1 MRVAIAG
8 GSGMIGTAL
17 AQALTARG
25 DDVLLLTRRPPR
37 NSSEVRWDPVKGTL
51 DLAKL
56 NGLDAVF
63 HLAGAPIADR
73 PWTRSRRKVLI
84 ESRVDT
90 ARALVNSLSKLDRPP
105 KAFLGAGHLGRF
117 GSRGE
122 ELIDD
127 DSPAGTGF
135 LSELSVAWEDALLGA
150 HVLGARPVVLRM
162 GIVLSA
168 TGGAFPLIVKPFRIG
183 LGGRLGDGRQFIPWM
198 TIRDTVGAFLHLL
211 DRPDCRGAYN
221 ASVPDPVR
229 NKEWSRAFGRA
240 LHRPVIAHAPKW
252 ALRGALGELAD
263 DFFLASMRVVPRRL
277 LESGYRFLDVEPEA
291 AVEWLVAELD
301 RP

>member
-1 MRVAIAG
+1 MRIAIAG

-25 DDVLLLTRRPPR
+25 DEVLLLTRRPPR
-37 NSSEVRWDPVKGTL
+37 TPSEVRWDPIKGTL

-63 HLAGAPIADR
+63 HVAGAPIADR
-73 PWTRSRRKVLI
+73 PWTRSRRKILV

-90 ARALVNSLSKLDRPP
+90 AKALVQSLAKVDRPP
-105 KAFLGAGHLGRF
+105 KVFLGAGHLGRF

-122 ELIDD
+122 DLIDD
-127 DSPAGTGF
+127 ESPPGTGF
-135 LSELSVAWEDALLGA
+135 LAELAVAWEDALLGA
-150 HVLGARPVVLRM
+150 QTLGSRTAVLRM
-162 GIVLSA
+162 GIVLAA
-168 TGGAFPLIVKPFRIG
+168 TGGAFPLIVKPFRVGIG
-183 LGGRLGDGRQFIPWM
+183 GWLGDGRQFIPWM

-211 DRPDCRGAYN
+211 DRPDCHGAYN
-221 ASVPDPVR
+221 ASVPEPVR

-240 LHRPVIAHAPKW
+240 LHRPVLAHAPKW

-277 LESGYRFLDVEPEA
+277 LESGYRFTDVEPEA
-291 AVEWLVAELD
+291 AVEWLVKELD
-301 RP
+301 GS